1 MIAKLRMRRSGVMEP
16 EHRVSTAPDQRDR
29 RELLRSPDQ
38 MTAKTRYKRLLRR
51 HDHGHLPAFH
61 PRHLLD
67 FGVLLEVVPD
77 PHQDVHSQ
85 LLMRQLAPAEPH
97 GHLDL
102 VAFLDEFDHAAH
114 FYIVIVVVDARAKL
128 YFLDLDDFLL
138 FASFVFLFLLFVFEL
153 AEIEDFANRRI
164 GAGRDLD
171 EVQAGIGSHCE
182 RFTAP
187 DNPYHPAALVDKADA
202 QNGDLLVDARPLA
215 GGGHVHWW
223 SGYVDSPLGS

>member
-16 EHRVSTAPDQRDR
+16 EHRVSTAPDQRNR

-85 LLMRQLAPAEPH
+85 LLMRQFAPAEPH

-114 FYIVIVVVDARAKL
+114 FYIVIVVVDAGAQ
-128 YFLDLDDFLL
+128 LDFFDFDDFLL
-138 FASFVFLFLLFVFEL
+138 FAGFVLFLLLFIFIF
-153 AEIEDFANRRI
+153 AEIEDFTNRRV
-164 GAGRDLD
+164 GGRRDLD
-171 EVQAGIGSHCE
+171 EIETGIGGHGERLVALDDSH
-182 RFTAP
+182 
-187 DNPYHPAALVDKADA
+187 HVAALVDQAHAWNADLA
-202 QNGDLLVDARPLA
+202 VDTGSLT
-215 GGGHVHWW
+215 GG
-223 SGYVDSPLGS
+223 S

>member
-1 MIAKLRMRRSGVMEP
+1 MIVKLRMRRSGVMEP

-51 HDHGHLPAFH
+51 HDHSHLPAFH

-85 LLMRQLAPAEPH
+85 LLMRELAPTEPH

-102 VAFLDEFDHAAH
+102 VTLLDEFDHAAH
-114 FYIVIVVVDARAKL
+114 FYIVIVIIDAGAQ
-128 YFLDLDDFLL
+128 FDFFNLDDFLL
-138 FASFVFLFLLFVFEL
+138 LAGFVLFLLLLVFIF
-153 AEIEDFANRRI
+153 AEIEDFADRRV
-164 GAGRDLD
+164 GVWRYLD
-171 EVQAGIGSHCE
+171 EIETGIGGHGQ
-182 RFTAP
+182 RFVAP
-187 DNPYHPAALVDKADA
+187 DDPHHVATLVDQAYLHHADLA
-202 QNGDLLVDARPLA
+202 VDPGSLA
-215 GGGHVHWW
+215 GGSKVQGW
-223 SGYVDSPLGS
+223 SGYLHSPLSG